1 MDFKWLVG
9 LLLFC
14 GTAVAQQYNLSINQY
29 PPCNTIWQ
37 KSGNVY
43 TCTGGNGQ
51 VTLYDGDVLI
61 ANTNS
66 TVIASAGFS
75 LTNSK
80 IGNTSRKI
88 SLQATAGEITAQGY
102 QNTIYGDISAN
113 SSNITLNNIYL
124 YGNVTTGGNV
134 SLSSGVVQGNVISNS
149 NAVSVT
155 NVQLS
160 GDISANKSVTMAG
173 GTYGGNITMRSN
185 NSVTFNSVNMTGGS
199 VAGAS
204 SFNSTGSQLG
214 AQGSPVTISTTSND
228 ITITNSTVYGNLTAA
243 TNNVGGVVNV
253 NNSSVTG
260 TCLPVSNPVN
270 ACVPGPVAL
279 YQLEEDK
286 WAGLVG
292 EVKNSVTNALHG
304 RAMRGAKT
312 NTVAPALPANSN
324 NLGTC
329 GYGEFTGSSNQ
340 YIEIPHDSRL
350 SFSNQLT
357 VSAWVYPV
365 SRPSA
370 GNLHSI
376 VSKDGNYEFHLDSQ
390 GRIFWYWEKTAG
402 GNGTLTTAQS
412 IPLNTWSHIAIRYDT
427 SNAGNK
433 RQTIYINGVPVTSG
447 NDVSAL
453 RANTQN
459 LEIGRDYIDSRSF
472 NGRIDEVAIY
482 GSALSDSQIVDLYN
496 QRHPCGGA
504 ILQCYTDDF
513 STPLGDNWVV
523 KQSAG
528 GFIPSITANQRLRM
542 TQASTG
548 QATSATYQRLFPAAG
563 NLVTLTFNHYAY
575 GGSSPGADGMTV
587 VFSDASVTPQPG
599 AAGGP
604 LGYGHYQPSNVPG
617 FAGGWLGFGLDEFG
631 NFSSFGGGGS
641 VGNRPQS
648 VVVRGSGANFSGYNY
663 LRGTCKNG
671 TENTS
676 GNCLNPKVDG
686 NGGANTNH
694 RYRLTVDSR
703 TSGRALVKVERDT
716 GGGFVPLIDSFDSL
730 DPALGQSPLPQ
741 DFYVSL
747 TGSTGALTNI
757 HELDNVEICALKSR
771 EVGVQVDHFELQYSG
786 QPLTCN
792 PEEITI
798 KACANSDCSLL
809 ITELVSVSLLP
820 EGLSDGGW
828 YPLPGASNVSGNTVT
843 FTGGIGKVLLRNNT
857 QTPVKLGV
865 QKSVPTAKPLSET
878 LCTSGNGVPTIQACT
893 LNFAD
898 SGFIFNV
905 LDTYSNQPQD
915 VTISAVKKDDITKQC
930 VPGFTGVRSVGF
942 WGTYASPNTN
952 NFGSKISI
960 DGNAIATYAAS
971 VALPTPTTLNL
982 TFDNQGKA
990 TLKKVTYP
998 DAGQMQLSAS
1008 HNGSGETAGLAMT
1021 GSDKFVARPVG
1032 LCITPPQG
1040 VCVAGDSSCP
1050 VFKKAGETFQVDI
1063 KAMAWESAN
1072 DSDICVGNQT
1082 TPNFALTNIALGSTL
1097 VAPTPGTDAAV
1108 GTATYNHV
1116 PASNGLN
1123 SVSQTVSEVGVFR
1136 MTATPPVVT
1145 PQVQGYF
1152 GYTIPSAQ
1160 SQPVGR
1166 FVPWDFNLLSG
1177 VLTPACGQFSYMSQ
1191 PFGVKMAVQ
1200 ARNKSVGVTKNYGG
1214 DFAKGRLYLVAGNN
1228 HDGVDRTDRVGT
1240 VMSNWIS
1247 GEANIDSQSRF
1258 ARLSER
1264 DPSLTEPEEPYKLL
1278 RFGLQVVDG
1287 ESPSVSFIAETDL
1300 NPGIKNGCTKGVNCN
1315 ARQLTIPTRVD
1326 NTMTAYFGRLLAG
1339 KSRGVNSASLPVTLL
1354 MERFEQGG
1362 WLPND
1367 EDSCT
1372 QLSLANDGFDP
1383 LPGESP
1389 IDKDRKISFNSA
1401 SSSYQVTGNVPR
1413 PYSSTLTLSGQQGAA
1428 SSATAKKGEII
1439 FHFSAPNVDVVIPYR
1454 VDLAKQP
1461 SSPTWLSDPTSLQGE
1476 ARFGSSRGND
1486 RIIYRREVMP

>member
-942 WGTYASPNTN
+942 WGTYNNPNTN
-952 NFGSKISI
+952 SFGSKISI

-971 VALPTPTTLNL
+971 APLPTPTTLNL

-998 DAGQMQLSAS
+998 DAGQVQLDARYDGT
-1008 HNGSGETAGLAMT
+1008 GSEAGLVMLGA
-1021 GSDKFVARPVG
+1021 DQFVARPVG

-1040 VCVAGDSSCP
+1040 VCAAGNSSCP
-1050 VFKKAGETFQVDI
+1050 VFKKAGETFQIDL
-1063 KAMAWESAN
+1063 KAMAWESTN

-1097 VAPTPGTDAAV
+1097 VAPTPGTNAAV
-1108 GTATYNHV
+1108 GTATYNH
-1116 PASNGLN
+1116 AAATNSSN
-1123 SVSQTVSEVGVFR
+1123 SVNQTVSEVGVFR
-1136 MTATPPVVT
+1136 MTATPPAN
-1145 PQVQGYF
+1145 GYF
-1152 GYTIPSAQ
+1152 TYTIPSAQ

-1166 FVPWDFNLLSG
+1166 FIPADFNLVSG
-1177 VLTPACGQFSYMSQ
+1177 DIVPACNAFSYMGQ
-1191 PFGVKMAVQ
+1191 PFGVMLDVR
-1200 ARNKSVGVTKNYGG
+1200 ARNTTGGQTQNYTGL
-1214 DFAKGRLYLVAGNN
+1214 FAKGDAYLSVANNKDGNSLSSRLRSLSTLPWVNGRAQFAGNSEF
-1228 HDGVDRTDRVGT
+1228 V
-1240 VMSNWIS
+1240 
-1247 GEANIDSQSRF
+1247 
-1258 ARLSER
+1258 RLS
-1264 DPSLTEPEEPYKLL
+1264 DTQQDGPYKSLL
-1278 RFGLQVVDG
+1278 FGLYMKDNDGDKTLIASPNFNDAVVG
-1287 ESPSVSFIAETDL
+1287 NCSGS
-1300 NPGIKNGCTKGVNCN
+1300 GCN
-1315 ARQLTIPTRVD
+1315 ARLIDSVPMQV
-1326 NTMTAYFGRLLAG
+1326 YFGRLLAG
-1339 KSRGVNSASLPVTLL
+1339 TGAGLASAPLAVPLQMQYYEAGNWQL
-1354 MERFEQGG
+1354 NKLDQ
-1362 WLPND
+1362 
-1367 EDSCT
+1367 CT
-1372 QLSLANDGFDP
+1372 ELSLANQGFTFLNPSQTFDATSRD
-1383 LPGESP
+1383 LNLGAS
-1389 IDKDRKISFNSA
+1389 RKIRLGLGDPPPGVMLA
-1401 SSSYQVTGNVPR
+1401 R
-1413 PYSSTLTLSGQQGAA
+1413 
-1428 SSATAKKGEII
+1428 AKDGEIMFQFAKPEI
-1439 FHFSAPNVDVVIPYR
+1439 SVRIPYK
-1454 VDLAKQP
+1454 VDLSKQP
-1461 SSPTWLSDPTSLQGE
+1461 SQPRWLSDPITLQGE
-1476 ARFGSSRGND
+1476 AIFGSSRGND